1 MSASKIAVIG
11 ASGHTGRFV
20 VDELRRRGIEP
31 IAVTRERVG
40 DLSDAAKLDGALVG
54 AAAVINC
61 AGPFVDSARAVIE
74 AALRAGIHYLDVTA
88 EQRSALDAFEAFDA
102 PARAANVA
110 IVPVAAFYGGLGDLL
125 TSAAIGDWASADEAT
140 IAIALDRW
148 WPTQGTRRTGA
159 RNTVAR
165 LVLRDGKLE
174 AQETPRATAVW
185 NFGDSFGAQDVVE
198 LPFTETILL
207 ARHLRLSSIRNFIN
221 EAPLNDLRD
230 PATGP
235 PQAADAM
242 GRSAQRFLVEA
253 VVRRED
259 LERRATASG
268 RDIYA
273 VTAPLVV
280 EAVQRI
286 VGGEVLQRGVRA
298 LGSLVDARG
307 FLDALV
313 ARYSSLEVSYT

>member
-1 MSASKIAVIG
+1 
-11 ASGHTGRFV
+11 
-20 VDELRRRGIEP
+20 
-31 IAVTRERVG
+31 
-40 DLSDAAKLDGALVG
+40 
-54 AAAVINC
+54 
-61 AGPFVDSARAVIE
+61 
-74 AALRAGIHYLDVTA
+74 
-88 EQRSALDAFEAFDA
+88 
-102 PARAANVA
+102 
-110 IVPVAAFYGGLGDLL
+110 
-125 TSAAIGDWASADEAT
+125 
-140 IAIALDRW
+140 
-148 WPTQGTRRTGA
+148 
-159 RNTVAR
+159 
-165 LVLRDGKLE
+165 
-174 AQETPRATAVW
+174 PRATAVW